1 MNSTIIIILSAL
13 LATSAALNILALWY
27 SIRITRTVMFFSEN
41 LADLDALLDDYASH
55 LTSIYHLETFYGDE
69 TLHSLL
75 RHSQE
80 LVQQLERFD
89 EIIHLSEEPEEEY
102 MDEEDEQ
109 QRDTPGETA
118 EEKKISAQ
126 ARIQI

>member
-13 LATSAALNILALWY
+13 LVTSAALNVFTLWY

-41 LADLDALLDDYASH
+41 LADLDALLADFASH
-55 LTSIYHLETFYGDE
+55 LASIYHLETFYGDE

-89 EIIHLSEEPEEEY
+89 EIIHLSEDPEEEH
-102 MDEEDEQ
+102 MDEENEQ
-109 QRDTPGETA
+109 QRDTPGEIA
-118 EEKKISAQ
+118 EEKNNPTETRFEI
-126 ARIQI
+126 

>member
-1 MNSTIIIILSAL
+1 MSSTIIIILSAL
-13 LATSAALNILALWY
+13 LVISAALNVFALWY
-27 SIRITRTVMFFSEN
+27 SIRITKTVMFFSEN
-41 LADLDALLDDYASH
+41 LADLDALLDDFASH

-89 EIIHLSEEPEEEY
+89 EIIHLSEDPEEEY
-102 MDEEDEQ
+102 MDEENEQ
-109 QRDTPGETA
+109 QRDTPGEIA
-118 EEKKISAQ
+118 EEKNNPAQ
-126 ARIQI
+126 TRVEI